1 MSHGQHTVIISP
13 LDPSPHRRSHTRE
26 ERETRASCG
35 LALRQAWRA
44 VDWRAQDML
53 GMGLVSKARALSKE
67 DRMELK
73 TLSFYHLS

>member
-1 MSHGQHTVIISP
+1 
-13 LDPSPHRRSHTRE
+13 
-26 ERETRASCG
+26 
-35 LALRQAWRA
+35 
-44 VDWRAQDML
+44 ML